1 MTASVSVPASRFG
14 RVGAMTESESALPV
28 PGKRVPGKQPA
39 ADALAAKLLAVQRLL
54 SALDVEPDVRLR
66 LHLRYMAICT
76 SLKLPAAN
84 RTLGALRLDQLM
96 ADAERAKDD
105 DRQGRLNVRTER
117 ANRDEKPGVN

>member
-1 MTASVSVPASRFG
+1 
-14 RVGAMTESESALPV
+14 MTESEPALP
-28 PGKRVPGKQPA
+28 VPGKQPA
-39 ADALAAKLLAVQRLL
+39 ADTLAAKLLAVQRLL

-66 LHLRYMAICT
+66 LYLRYMAICT

-105 DRQGRLNVRTER
+105 NRRGRLNARTER

>member
-1 MTASVSVPASRFG
+1 MTASVSVAASRFG
-14 RVGAMTESESALPV
+14 RVDAMTESESALP
-28 PGKRVPGKQPA
+28 VPGKQPA

-96 ADAERAKDD
+96 ADAERARDS
-105 DRQGRLNVRTER
+105 DRQGRLNARTER
-117 ANRDEKPGVN
+117 ANRDQKPGVN